1 MANIT
6 VKDIPDDLYEQF
18 KETAQQD
25 RRSLNAE
32 VIIAMESLVQQHLQL
47 RERRVALERINERRR
62 RRPLNVVDSL
72 ALLRED
78 RER

>member
-1 MANIT
+1 MASIT
-6 VKDIPDDLYEQF
+6 IKDIPDELYEKF
-18 KETAQQD
+18 KETARQD

-32 VIIAMESLVQQHLQL
+32 VIIAMETLVQQTIQLHERQAALQ
-47 RERRVALERINERRR
+47 RINERRR
-62 RRPLNVVDSL
+62 LRPRNDVDSL